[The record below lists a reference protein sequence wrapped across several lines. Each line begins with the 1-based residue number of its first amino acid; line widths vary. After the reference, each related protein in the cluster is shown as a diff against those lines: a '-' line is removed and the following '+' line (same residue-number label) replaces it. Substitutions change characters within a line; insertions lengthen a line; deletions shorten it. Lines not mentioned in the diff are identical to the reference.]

1 MQANFFALKKIES
14 ANGNGVNF
22 SKCVAIKLF
31 KSNISSRP
39 NKKIHFKMKNLFS
52 VTLALFSASILFVGC
67 AEETN
72 PDKPKPT
79 LTVEELTVGI
89 TNNQITATAGT
100 TLIFR
105 WNAVK
110 AGGGQDLDK
119 FSIAQQGANVISPL
133 PNTANGETLPIDNLP
148 AKYEA
153 QYVDT
158 ITIPAGM
165 NLGVTELTFTVTDQE
180 GLTAEVTVSV
190 TVTNASTP
198 LATVKNGMFYHVG
211 GTLQGAYDLVADVV
225 VAAGG
230 ANADKDMN
238 NTNTA
243 GNPFTGA
250 WQSENNTQFVKANS
264 FDYANATEEAAATA
278 YAAGTPSASVSA
290 PAVGDIYVAKLRG
303 GSDYTVIK
311 ITALNAA
318 DNTCSCGNTGKISF
332 EYKRK

>member
-1 MQANFFALKKIES
+1 VESIFAAL
-14 ANGNGVNF
+14 
-22 SKCVAIKLF
+22 
-31 KSNISSRP
+31 
-39 NKKIHFKMKNLFS
+39 NKKKFKFMKNILS
-52 VTLALFSASILFVGC
+52 ITLSLFSASLLFVGC

-89 TNNQITATAGT
+89 NNNQITATAGS

-110 AGGGQDLDK
+110 AGGGKDLDK

-133 PNTANGETLPIDNLP
+133 PDTYNGETLPFDNLP

-158 ITIPAGM
+158 IALPAGM

-190 TVTNASTP
+190 TVTNPSTP
-198 LATVKNGMFYHVG
+198 LTVVNTGMFYHIG
-211 GTLQGAYDLVADVV
+211 GTLAGAYNLVDDVTV
-225 VAAGG
+225 NLGG
-230 ANADKDMN
+230 ANINKDMN

-250 WQSENNTQFVKANS
+250 WQSENNTLFVKDNG
-264 FDYANATEEAAATA
+264 FDYTNATEEAAMAAYTA
-278 YAAGTPSASVSA
+278 GSPSATVSA
-290 PAVGDIYVAKLRG
+290 PAVGDIYIAKLRG
-303 GSDYTVIK
+303 GIDYTVIK
-311 ITALNAA
+311 ITALNPA
-318 DNTCSCGNTGKISF
+318 DNTCACGNTGKLSF